1 MEELLELMNHVNES
15 PTAFHCVNTVK
26 RELEK
31 EGYLELSEAGSWD
44 IKPGR
49 LYYTIRNSSSLI
61 AFSIPKEN
69 AIEGF
74 HVFSA
79 HSDSP
84 CFRIKENAEMVFEGN
99 LVRLNVEKYGGMIL
113 SSWLDRPLS
122 IAGRVV
128 FLDEDRLSEK
138 LINIDRDL
146 CVIPNVAPH
155 MDSEINSGKKYSA
168 QNDMLPLF
176 GDFSSAGKF
185 NDLIAQEAGVPADD
199 ILGTDL
205 FLYAREKGTFLGRN
219 EELLL
224 SPRLDDQAC
233 VFAGLKGLIK
243 SKASRYVKVLA
254 VFDNEEVGSQTKQ
267 GAGSSFLEDVLVR
280 ICESFPLSRS
290 EYIRLISESF
300 NISADNAHAVHP
312 AMPLKADPTSRP
324 FINKGVV
331 LKFSGNQ
338 KYTTDAYSAAYIRKL
353 AKDAGIFLQNY
364 SNNSDVAG
372 GSTLGNISTSHV
384 SVRTADIGLAELS
397 MHSSVETMGTKDY
410 KDMVR
415 LVEKYFEG

>member
-1 MEELLELMNHVNES
+1 MEELLELVKFINES
-15 PTAFHCVNTVK
+15 PTAFHCVDTVK
-26 RELEK
+26 LKLGK
-31 EGYLELSEAGSWD
+31 EGYTELPEASSWEL
-44 IKPGR
+44 KPGKS
-49 LYYTIRNSSSLI
+49 YYTVRNSSSLI
-61 AFSIPKEN
+61 AFSIPEEN
-69 AIEGF
+69 PFAGF

-84 CFRIKENAEMVFEGN
+84 CFRIKENPEMVFEGN

-128 FLDEDRLSEK
+128 FQNGERLKEK

-155 MDSEINSGKKYSA
+155 MDPEINSGKKYSA

-185 NDLIAQEAGVPADD
+185 DDLIAQEAGVQADD
-199 ILGTDL
+199 ILGKDL
-205 FLYAREKGTFLGRN
+205 FLYAREKGTFVGRDK
-219 EELLL
+219 ELLL

-233 VFAGLKGLIK
+233 VFAGLRGLTN

-254 VFDNEEVGSQTKQ
+254 VFDNEEVGSGTKQ
-267 GAGSSFLEDVLVR
+267 GADSSFLEDVLVR
-280 ICESFPLSRS
+280 ICEAFSLSGS

-312 AMPLKADPTSRP
+312 AMPSKADPTSRP
-324 FINKGVV
+324 YINRGVV

-353 AKDAGIFLQNY
+353 AKDAGIILQNY

-384 SVRTADIGLAELS
+384 SMKTADIGLGQLA

-410 KDMVR
+410 TDMVR